1 MRELVKICLILFIV
15 TSFLSCST
23 DDGGNNGS
31 GDISASLIGNW
42 SITSLEYQGE
52 TLTEFSD
59 ETISRSFHGIGQN
72 FNSSVLFTEN
82 PNEYIDNGSYEIVET
97 TNITGIGE
105 TTALI
110 TRDFQLE
117 GAWSRDQ
124 NTISFE
130 GELSFIHPAVPI
142 PVLEVIMNDATIVE
156 LTETT
161 LRLRQN
167 ISQIIPQNQTT
178 INFTLS
184 SEVVL
189 TRQ

>member
-1 MRELVKICLILFIV
+1 MNKLGKVFIALFIT
-15 TSFLSCST
+15 TSFASCTS
-23 DDGGNNGS
+23 DDNPVNDTLGT
-31 GDISASLIGNW
+31 IAGNW
-42 SITSLEYQGE
+42 NITSLDYQGE

-72 FNSSVLFTEN
+72 FNASIVFTEN

-97 TNITGIGE
+97 VNETGIGE

-110 TRDFQLE
+110 TRDFQFE
-117 GAWSRDQ
+117 GAWNRNQ
-124 NTISFE
+124 NTISFD
-130 GELSFIHPAVPI
+130 GEPSFINPAVPVS
-142 PVLEVIMNDATIVE
+142 VLEVIMNDANIVE

-161 LRLRQN
+161 LRLRQD
-167 ISQIIPQNQTT
+167 ISQIISQNQTT